1 LHLGVFEAAV
11 QEGGR
16 GASLLGCSRSVR
28 GEGIADDR
36 SGDAYAIPDV
46 SVGYSTFNLADTGVE
61 AIVGVACS
69 CCSAEAGEP

>member
-1 LHLGVFEAAV
+1 M
-11 QEGGR
+11 QEGCGC
-16 GASLLGCSRSVR
+16 APLLRSSGGVG
-28 GEGIADDR
+28 GEGVPNDGG
-36 SGDAYAIPDV
+36 GDAYAIPDV